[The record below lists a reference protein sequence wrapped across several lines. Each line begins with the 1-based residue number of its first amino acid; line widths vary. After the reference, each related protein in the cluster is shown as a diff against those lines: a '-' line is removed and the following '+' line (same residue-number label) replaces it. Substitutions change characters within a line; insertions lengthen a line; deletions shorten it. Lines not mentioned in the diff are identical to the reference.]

1 MRTVFS
7 TKPGNGSLTRRL
19 QPPSTSVGLLVLGSH
34 GRGELAGSTAVAVT
48 TRAHCPVCVVPL
60 AHQQLHG

>member
-1 MRTVFS
+1 M
-7 TKPGNGSLTRRL
+7 
-19 QPPSTSVGLLVLGSH
+19 LGSH